1 MGRRPTRDELDLFGR
16 VLADARPLARSKTP
30 AVEAE
35 DVPEPDIAP
44 KSPPPALAARAAAKR
59 VGTIAVKSVP
69 PLLPSHLDQDAPGG
83 TPRGKA
89 PGLDRRLQLRLK
101 RGQLPIE
108 GRLDLHGLGREKARA
123 ALNAFV
129 ARQAALGRRCVLVIT
144 GKGRPDWQRPV
155 WGADAPEVGVIRRAL
170 PAWLRDNPNKDH
182 VLAFTPAQ
190 PRDGGA
196 GAWYVLLRRRK
207 DGSGGSS
214 G

>member
-1 MGRRPTRDELDLFGR
+1 MAGCPTTAELK
-16 VLADARPLARSKTP
+16 ATP
-30 AVEAE
+30 CSRHKCVDGWQVRAT
-35 DVPEPDIAP
+35 
-44 KSPPPALAARAAAKR
+44 KHTALATYAPRLLLLVR
-59 VGTIAVKSVP
+59 LP